1 MVMIYLCNINCRQWH
16 SAHGVKTVDYRN
28 MKKTIIF
35 NQISG
40 LEVYNGISYKEK
52 FKNIKNLRV
61 NGYADG
67 SLYLNIDYCDGTHDS
82 RVINIKDVEQ

>member
-1 MVMIYLCNINCRQWH
+1 MHTGLKQLILLV
-16 SAHGVKTVDYRN
+16 
-28 MKKTIIF
+28 MKKQF
-35 NQISG
+35 VSNQISG

-67 SLYLNIDYCDGTHDS
+67 SLYLNIDYNDGTHDS